1 MTAVSNFALLIL
13 FSRFSRVRP
22 IIIDPGLYHL
32 KKSGVF
38 WAKEKRSVPASF
50 KVFMGTAL
58 ELLPFTDTYIICMH
72 KYILR
77 CGYSFTLFTPLI
89 GNWFVF

>member
-1 MTAVSNFALLIL
+1 M
-13 FSRFSRVRP
+13 RP

-50 KVFMGTAL
+50 KVFMGTARK
-58 ELLPFTDTYIICMH
+58 FASFSGYTHIICMH
-72 KYILR
+72 KCVLH
-77 CGYSFTLFTPLI
+77 YSDSFFLLHR
-89 GNWFVF
+89 

>member
-1 MTAVSNFALLIL
+1 MLPIM

-22 IIIDPGLYHL
+22 IIVDPGLYHL

-50 KVFMGTAL
+50 KVFMGTAQDF
-58 ELLPFTDTYIICMH
+58 LPSQYTHIIFMH
-72 KYILR
+72 KCVLHCR
-77 CGYSFTLFTPLI
+77 DSFTFLLH
-89 GNWFVF
+89 G